1 MFCIKNIMV
10 IDPLNKRHEIADIL
24 IDDLG
29 QIQTIGKVDQNVQ
42 TYDGTGKI
50 AYPGF
55 VDIHVHFRDPGQTY
69 KEDLVSGAKSAIAG
83 GYTHVVCMANTK
95 PIIDDVSL
103 YQANQKRMADLP
115 LNVYQAAA
123 ISKGFKGETLTD
135 FAQLKAA
142 GVRML
147 TDDGIPLKNKDF
159 VLQAMKEAVKYDLP
173 LSFHEEDPTYITNP
187 GINDGIVSE
196 KLGFKGANRMA
207 EIAMIERDI
216 ALAKETGATINVQHI
231 SSKEGV
237 ALIKEAKLAGLHIH
251 AEACP
256 HHFTLTEDDI
266 LKYGSLAKMN
276 PPLRCEAD
284 RLAIMEALKE
294 NVIDIIATDHAP
306 HSQAEK
312 SQPLLKCPSG
322 IIGLETAYCL
332 ANEMLVRNHYLDEE
346 ALINR
351 MAVQPGA
358 LIGIRA
364 ALDIG
369 KKANLVIVDPN
380 KEHTIKSFASKSNNS
395 PFIGRNCIG
404 KVWMT
409 IAKGKIVYH
418 DEF

>member
-1 MFCIKNIMV
+1 MFCIKNIKV
-10 IDPLNKRHEIADIL
+10 IDPLNQRHEIADIL
-24 IDDLG
+24 IDDDG
-29 QIQTIGKVDQNVQ
+29 NIKTIGKVEDKVQ
-42 TYDGTGKI
+42 SFDGTGKI

-69 KEDLVSGAKSAIAG
+69 KEDLISGANSAIVG

-95 PIIDDVSL
+95 PIIDNVNL
-103 YQANQKRMADLP
+103 YQANQTKMETLP

-123 ISKGFKGETLTD
+123 ISQEFKGETLTD
-135 FAQLKAA
+135 FAGLKDA

-147 TDDGIPLKNKDF
+147 TDDGIPLKNKNF
-159 VLQAMKEAVKYDLP
+159 VQKAMEEAVKYDLP
-173 LSFHEEDPTYITNP
+173 LSFHEEDPSYITYP
-187 GINDGIVSE
+187 GINEGKISAQ
-196 KLGFKGANRMA
+196 LCFKGADRMA
-207 EIAMIERDI
+207 EIAMIKRDI

-237 ALIKEAKLAGLHIH
+237 ALIKQAKMDGLNVH

-256 HHFTLTEDDI
+256 HHFTLNEEAV

-276 PPLRCEAD
+276 PPLRQEED
-284 RLAIMEALKE
+284 RIAIIEALKE

-306 HSQAEK
+306 HSREEK

-332 ANEMLVRNHYLDEE
+332 TNEILVKNHYLDEE
-346 ALINR
+346 SLIER
-351 MAVQPGA
+351 MAIQPGA

-369 KKANLVIVDPN
+369 QKANIAIVDPN
-380 KEHTIKSFASKSNNS
+380 KRYTIKSFASKSSNS
-395 PFIGRNCIG
+395 PFLGRECIG

-409 IAKGKIVYH
+409 IAKGEIVYH

>member
-1 MFCIKNIMV
+1 MFCIKNIKV
-10 IDPLNKRHEIADIL
+10 IDPLNQRHEIADIL
-24 IDDLG
+24 IGDDG
-29 QIQTIGKVDQNVQ
+29 NIKTIGKVEDNVQ
-42 TYDGTGKI
+42 SFDGTGKI

-69 KEDLVSGAKSAIAG
+69 KEDLISGANSAIVG

-95 PIIDDVSL
+95 PIIDNVNL
-103 YQANQKRMADLP
+103 YQANQTKMETLP

-123 ISKGFKGETLTD
+123 ISQEFKGETLTD
-135 FAQLKAA
+135 FAGLKDA

-147 TDDGIPLKNKDF
+147 TDDGIPLKNKNF
-159 VLQAMKEAVKYDLP
+159 VQKAMEEAVKYDLP
-173 LSFHEEDPTYITNP
+173 LSFHEEDPSYITYP
-187 GINDGIVSE
+187 GINEGKISAQ
-196 KLGFKGANRMA
+196 LCFKGADRMA
-207 EIAMIERDI
+207 EIAMIKRDI

-237 ALIKEAKLAGLHIH
+237 ALIKQAKMDGLNVH

-256 HHFTLTEDDI
+256 HHFTLNEEAV

-276 PPLRCEAD
+276 PPLRQEED
-284 RLAIMEALKE
+284 RIAIIEALKE

-306 HSQAEK
+306 HSREEK

-332 ANEMLVRNHYLDEE
+332 ANEILVKNHYLDEE
-346 ALINR
+346 SLIER
-351 MAVQPGA
+351 MAIQPGA

-369 KKANLVIVDPN
+369 QKANIAIVDPN
-380 KEHTIKSFASKSNNS
+380 KRYTIKSFASKSSNS
-395 PFIGRNCIG
+395 PFLGRECIG

-409 IAKGKIVYH
+409 IAKGEIVYH

>member
-1 MFCIKNIMV
+1 MFCIKNIKV
-10 IDPLNKRHEIADIL
+10 IDPLNQRHEIADIL
-24 IDDLG
+24 IDDDG
-29 QIQTIGKVDQNVQ
+29 NIKTIGKVEDNVQ
-42 TYDGTGKI
+42 SFDGTGKI

-69 KEDLVSGAKSAIAG
+69 KEDLISGANSAIVG

-95 PIIDDVSL
+95 PIIDNVNL
-103 YQANQKRMADLP
+103 YQANQTKMETLP

-123 ISKGFKGETLTD
+123 ISQEFKGETLTD
-135 FAQLKAA
+135 FAGLKDA

-147 TDDGIPLKNKDF
+147 TDDGIPLKNKNF
-159 VLQAMKEAVKYDLP
+159 VQKAMEEAVKYDLP
-173 LSFHEEDPTYITNP
+173 LSFHEEDPSYITYP
-187 GINDGIVSE
+187 GINEGKISAQ
-196 KLGFKGANRMA
+196 LCFKGADRMA
-207 EIAMIERDI
+207 EIAMIKRDI

-237 ALIKEAKLAGLHIH
+237 ALIKQAKMDGLNVH

-256 HHFTLTEDDI
+256 HHFTLNEEAV

-276 PPLRCEAD
+276 PPLRQEED
-284 RLAIMEALKE
+284 RIAIIEALKE

-306 HSQAEK
+306 HSREEK

-332 ANEMLVRNHYLDEE
+332 TNEILVKNHYLDEE
-346 ALINR
+346 SLIER
-351 MAVQPGA
+351 MAIQPGA

-369 KKANLVIVDPN
+369 QKANIAIVDPN
-380 KEHTIKSFASKSNNS
+380 KRYTIKSFASKSSNS
-395 PFIGRNCIG
+395 PFLGRECIG

-409 IAKGKIVYH
+409 IAKGEIVYH